1 MPDSLMYREDTYVVL
16 ESNQPEQ
23 FMSATELLEKL
34 KRILAERQEDL
45 PRDLQKFSTLEER
58 SQHLL
63 NTYCEFNTSPENLL
77 QWYAVRLEK

>member
-1 MPDSLMYREDTYVVL
+1 MPDSLMYQEDTYVVL
-16 ESNQPEQ
+16 ELNQPEQ

-34 KRILAERQEDL
+34 KKILAERQEDL

-58 SQHLL
+58 SRHLL
-63 NTYCEFNTSPENLL
+63 NTYCQFDLSPGNFL

>member
-16 ESNQPEQ
+16 EANQPEQ

-34 KRILAERQEDL
+34 KNILAERQEDL
-45 PRDLQKFSTLEER
+45 PRDLQKLSTLEER
-58 SQHLL
+58 SRHLL
-63 NTYCEFNTSPENLL
+63 NTYCEFHTSPNSFL